1 MDKRTFDEAEGVRAW
16 AREAMSELKQIDQR
30 MREGMRAWA
39 REAMARRRAERRR
52 MATRWVLAGLAL
64 AAGLVLRFL
73 GAY

>member
-1 MDKRTFDEAEGVRAW
+1 MDKRTFDEAEGV
-16 AREAMSELKQIDQR
+16 
-30 MREGMRAWA
+30 RAWA

>member
-1 MDKRTFDEAEGVRAW
+1 MDKRTFDEAEGV
-16 AREAMSELKQIDQR
+16 
-30 MREGMRAWA
+30 RAWA

-52 MATRWVLAGLAL
+52 MATRWVLVGLGL